1 MERCP
6 LCRAM
11 LNGADT
17 CRRCKA
23 ELASAQQVER
33 ESRVLAG
40 RAMYR
45 LAVGDATGSHRLLR
59 AALGLHATPE
69 VRTLWEL
76 VRGVSSGC
84 LPST

>member
-23 ELASAQQVER
+23 ELGTVLRVDR
-33 ESRVLAG
+33 ESRSLAG
-40 RAMYR
+40 VAMHR
-45 LAVGDATGSHRLLR
+45 LAVGETAAGRRLLR
-59 AALGLHATPE
+59 RALDLHATPE
-69 VRTLWEL
+69 TQALWRLMAE
-76 VRGVSSGC
+76 
-84 LPST
+84 

>member
-11 LNGADT
+11 LAGAET

-23 ELASAQQVER
+23 ELASAQRVER
-33 ESRVLAG
+33 DSRALLG

-45 LAVGDATGSHRLLR
+45 LALGDAARSHRLLR
-59 AALGLHATPE
+59 SALCLHATPE
-69 VRTLWEL
+69 VRMLWEL
-76 VRGVSSGC
+76 VRGLSGG
-84 LPST
+84 SQ